1 MIGLVVT
8 GHGHFA
14 TGLTSSVDLI
24 AGPQKDYVAVDFDGE
39 GTDKLEADLK
49 AAYETLKDCEG
60 IIVFSDLAGG
70 SPFRTAALQA
80 QGLANVKVL
89 AGTNL
94 AMLCEIAMAR
104 TMINDLDMLVSS
116 ALNVGKDGVQEFVM
130 PTLNNAPAEGEDG
143 I

>member
-1 MIGLVVT
+1 MVGLIVT

-24 AGPQKDYVAVDFDGE
+24 AGPQPNYVAVDFDGN
-39 GTDKLEADLK
+39 GTEKLEADLK
-49 AAYETLKDCEG
+49 AAFETLKDCSG

-70 SPFRTAALQA
+70 SPFKTAALISA
-80 QGLANVKVL
+80 GNDKVRVL

-94 AMLCEIAMAR
+94 SMLCEISMAR
-104 TMINDLDMLVSS
+104 TMIDDLEMLVSS
-116 ALNVGKDGVQEFVM
+116 AISVGKDGVQMFEM
-130 PTLNNAPAEGEDG
+130 PVIHNGPADGDDG

>member
-8 GHGHFA
+8 GHGHFG

-24 AGPQKDYVAVDFDGE
+24 AGPQKDYVAVDFDGN
-39 GTDKLEADLK
+39 GTDKLEADLT

-70 SPFRTAALQA
+70 SPFRTAAL
-80 QGLANVKVL
+80 LAAGNPKVKVV

-94 AMLCEIAMAR
+94 AMLCEISMAR

-116 ALNVGKDGVQEFVM
+116 ALSVGKDGIQEFVM
-130 PTLNNAPAEGEDG
+130 PELDNGPADGEDG

>member
-24 AGPQKDYVAVDFDGE
+24 AGPQTDYVAVDFDGE

-49 AAYETLKDCEG
+49 AAYETLKGCDG
-60 IIVFSDLAGG
+60 ILVFADLVGG

-80 QGLANVKVL
+80 QGLPNVKVVG
-89 AGTNL
+89 GTNL
-94 AMLCEIAMAR
+94 AMLCEIAMGR
-104 TMINDLDMLVSS
+104 TMINDLDMLVMS
-116 ALNVGKDGVQEFVM
+116 AVNVGKDGVQEFVM
-130 PTLNNAPAEGEDG
+130 PTLNNAPADGEDG